1 MKRSIFILAAIF
13 ALLTSGCNL
22 LFKVPIGGPEL
33 IPTETF
39 SIDEVTANRDVISD
53 AEFTVAPSNASLVL
67 TGDADGLVN
76 GNIQYNV
83 ADWEPSTVIDGNTL
97 HISQI
102 IPDNNIASVPK
113 GALNEWDLHL
123 NQMLTSSARSLS
135 SGNYTLTFVD
145 TLPDEAV
152 INVHHGVGNLRL
164 EFPTDVTV
172 NVEVQ
177 RGPANIDTEGD
188 WSNTGNTYL
197 STSSN
202 AGQSWNV
209 KVEIGVGNLT
219 LVSH

>member
-1 MKRSIFILAAIF
+1 MKHTIFILATIF
-13 ALLTSGCNL
+13 TLTTSGCNL

-33 IPTETF
+33 IPTEMF
-39 SIDEVTANRDVISD
+39 SIGEVTANGDAISD

-67 TGDADGLVN
+67 TGDADGLVD

-83 ADWEPSTVIDGNTL
+83 ADWEPSIVIDGNTL

-113 GALNEWDLHL
+113 GAINEWDLHL
-123 NQMLTSSARSLS
+123 NQMLTNITISLS

-152 INVHHGVGNLRL
+152 INVHDGVGNLRL
-164 EFPTDVTV
+164 DFPTGVTA

-177 RGPANIDTEGD
+177 RGPANIETEGD
-188 WSNTGNTYL
+188 WSHNGNSFTHGNVG
-197 STSSN
+197 SV
-202 AGQSWNV
+202 WHV
-209 KVEIGVGNLT
+209 KVDIGVGNLT
-219 LVSH
+219 LAGQ

>member
-39 SIDEVTANRDVISD
+39 SIDEVTANGDVISD

-102 IPDNNIASVPK
+102 IPDNNIVSVPK

-123 NQMLTSSARSLS
+123 NQMLTNITMSLS
-135 SGNYTLTFVD
+135 SGNYTLTYVE
-145 TLPDEAV
+145 TLPDGSV
-152 INVHHGVGNLRL
+152 INIHHGVGNLRL
-164 EFPTDVTV
+164 EFPSDVTV

-177 RGPANIDTEGD
+177 RGPANISTEGM
-188 WSNTGNTYL
+188 WIKNGKSY
-197 STSSN
+197 TSGD
-202 AGQSWNV
+202 AGPDWNV

>member
-123 NQMLTSSARSLS
+123 NQMLTNITISLS

-202 AGQSWNV
+202 ANQSWNV
-209 KVEIGVGNLT
+209 KVDIGVGNLT

>member
-39 SIDEVTANRDVISD
+39 SIDEITANRDVISD

-83 ADWEPSTVIDGNTL
+83 AAWEPSMVLDGNTL

-123 NQMLTSSARSLS
+123 NQMLTNITISLS

-145 TLPDEAV
+145 TLPDESV
-152 INVHHGVGNLRL
+152 INVHDGVGNLRL
-164 EFPTDVTV
+164 EFPSDVTV

-202 AGQSWNV
+202 ANQSWNV
-209 KVEIGVGNLT
+209 KVDIGVGNLT

>member
-13 ALLTSGCNL
+13 ALATSGCNL
-22 LFKVPIGGPEL
+22 LFKLPIGGPEI

-39 SIDEVTANRDVISD
+39 SIDEVTSNGNVISD

-67 TGDADGLVN
+67 IGDADGLVN

-83 ADWEPSTVIDGNTL
+83 PDWEPSMVINGNTL

-113 GALNEWDLHL
+113 GSLNKWEL
-123 NQMLTSSARSLS
+123 NLSPTLKNITISLS
-135 SGNYTLTFVD
+135 SGNYMLTFVD

-152 INVHHGVGNLRL
+152 INVHDGVGNLRL
-164 EFPTDVTV
+164 EFPTNVTV

-202 AGQSWNV
+202 ADQSWNV
-209 KVEIGVGNLT
+209 KVDIGVGNLT

>member
-33 IPTETF
+33 ISTKTF
-39 SIDEVTANRDVISD
+39 SIDEVTANGDVISD

-67 TGDADGLVN
+67 TGDADGLAN

-83 ADWEPSTVIDGNTL
+83 TDWEPSMMIDGNTL
-97 HISQI
+97 QISQI

-123 NQMLTSSARSLS
+123 NQMLTNITISLS

-152 INVHHGVGNLRL
+152 INVHDGVGNLRL
-164 EFPTDVTV
+164 EFPSDATV

-177 RGPANIDTEGD
+177 RGPANISTEGM
-188 WSNTGNTYL
+188 WTKNGKSYISGESGPVWT
-197 STSSN
+197 
-202 AGQSWNV
+202 V
-209 KVEIGVGNLT
+209 KVDIGVGNLT
-219 LVSH
+219 LVSQ